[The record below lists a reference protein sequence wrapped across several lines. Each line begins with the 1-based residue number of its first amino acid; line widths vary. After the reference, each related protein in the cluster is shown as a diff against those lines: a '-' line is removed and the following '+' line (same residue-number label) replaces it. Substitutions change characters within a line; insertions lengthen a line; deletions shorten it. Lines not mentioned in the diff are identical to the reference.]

1 MNSIVE
7 YALSIVS
14 NIAKTYNKEVKDSFR
29 ARARSFA
36 SDVFFNGAAYVF
48 SVTASRSSAK
58 AVEYGLKE
66 NNLEKLINAYKN
78 MDFLKKLSLKEKAE
92 EIAYALYGSLLLFVL
107 KNIGV
112 LKAST
117 LAEAIR
123 ASIGN
128 IVIDKNASEVAIW
141 FKRFAEA
148 YIP

>member
-7 YALSIVS
+7 YALNIVS
-14 NIAKTYNKEVKDSFR
+14 SIAKTYTEEVKESFR
-29 ARARSFA
+29 TRTRILV

-48 SVTASRSSAK
+48 SVTASRSSAE

-66 NNLEKLINAYKN
+66 NNLEKLINAFK
-78 MDFLKKLSLKEKAE
+78 DTEFLKKVDLKGKE

-107 KNIGV
+107 KNVGV

-123 ASIGN
+123 ASLGN
-128 IVIDKNASEVAIW
+128 VVIDKNASEVAIW

-148 YIP
+148 YIH